1 MSYCVATCAG
11 EERPRRQYASASM
24 FATGMP
30 HARCSQ
36 ASRLWALA
44 HGPSARRSLRLPSRR
59 GCCSARDSSGRSAP
73 TVEPEASV
81 KLCVRQGGPV
91 GERREVAEAA
101 GHGTDEQRTSS
112 PPCAARGEGERGER
126 IGGRGD
132 GSRRRSAGG
141 RERGEERGR
150 SRHLYRATGR
160 VGGGDAG
167 CTWSGAARCKVQGHG
182 RRAAPPSPHSAA
194 ASPRPWRLGSHRQVE
209 SHAQQ
214 EETVQQRR
222 KEVIEESHAIH
233 RRKRKPVDPIAKGQ
247 QHQPSGGHRGHREG
261 PGRRRLQGRLNLER
275 GGGLPSRYGGSG
287 LPLWYGGSGLPSRC
301 GGSVAQRS
309 REAEQRQEGDGRGR
323 QPPDEGVAD
332 AVDAHRTPAPQVSA
346 PGVGP
351 ALPRMAPG
359 TSRAPWG
366 PPANVAHG
374 QRTGGGGR
382 GSTTRRTGGG
392 RRREKAEGSAAPARY
407 RVGRGE
413 GQIGCRRASRRRRRR
428 VSRLCN
434 GSASLNCLP
443 GARARCH
450 VGSGRGAV
458 HGRDARRG
466 GGRLRVRALCNPI

>member
-150 SRHLYRATGR
+150 SRH
-160 VGGGDAG
+160 
-167 CTWSGAARCKVQGHG
+167 
-182 RRAAPPSPHSAA
+182 
-194 ASPRPWRLGSHRQVE
+194 RQVE

-332 AVDAHRTPAPQVSA
+332 AVDAHRTPA
-346 PGVGP
+346 
-351 ALPRMAPG
+351 
-359 TSRAPWG
+359 
-366 PPANVAHG
+366 
-374 QRTGGGGR
+374 
-382 GSTTRRTGGG
+382 
-392 RRREKAEGSAAPARY
+392 RY